1 MVVKWVY
8 QKALFFVRI
17 VGRVGMFPNPIQY
30 LKSKGRNHA
39 LARNVD
45 PTRLHIKNAYYK
57 NQRPQNRSSGVL
69 SYQGCFDGQPVSR
82 LKAAS
87 PGSFYTLQTPPFQ

>member
-8 QKALFFVRI
+8 QKVLFFVRI

-30 LKSKGRNHA
+30 LKNKGRNHA

-45 PTRLHIKNAYYK
+45 PILLHIKK
-57 NQRPQNRSSGVL
+57 
-69 SYQGCFDGQPVSR
+69 
-82 LKAAS
+82 K
-87 PGSFYTLQTPPFQ
+87 

>member
-30 LKSKGRNHA
+30 LKNKGRNHA

-45 PTRLHIKNAYYK
+45 PILLHIKK
-57 NQRPQNRSSGVL
+57 
-69 SYQGCFDGQPVSR
+69 
-82 LKAAS
+82 K
-87 PGSFYTLQTPPFQ
+87 

>member
-17 VGRVGMFPNPIQY
+17 VGRVGMFPNPTQY
-30 LKSKGRNHA
+30 LKSKGRNHV

-45 PTRLHIKNAYYK
+45 PTRLHIKKKWSKDCCLNK
-57 NQRPQNRSSGVL
+57 MIEKLLPDQDV
-69 SYQGCFDGQPVSR
+69 R
-82 LKAAS
+82 LN
-87 PGSFYTLQTPPFQ
+87 TLRKCLVK